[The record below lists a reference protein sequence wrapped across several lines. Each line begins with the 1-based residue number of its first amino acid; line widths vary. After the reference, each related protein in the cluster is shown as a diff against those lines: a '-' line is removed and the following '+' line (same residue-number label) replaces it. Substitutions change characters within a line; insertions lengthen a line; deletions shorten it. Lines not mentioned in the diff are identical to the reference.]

1 MEQFDCH
8 TPFGAKSGGED
19 GPAWSACSAIL
30 NVQIDPPNALAACF
44 GMRQRETSGQKD
56 MVGKSSYSDEI
67 TRDAAVRFA
76 KNGYL

>member
-1 MEQFDCH
+1 
-8 TPFGAKSGGED
+8 
-19 GPAWSACSAIL
+19 
-30 NVQIDPPNALAACF
+30 
-44 GMRQRETSGQKD
+44 MRQRETSGQKD